1 MSPKLLAS
9 ANLVAL
15 FWESFKVGHGNCV
28 TLVITGLFCPLN
40 KLFQIMKKSWLDLEP
55 LSNILMKII
64 KKLEKLQIKLH
75 LLKFLVHLSRFLME
89 LVVYCNLLTT

>member
-1 MSPKLLAS
+1 M
-9 ANLVAL
+9 
-15 FWESFKVGHGNCV
+15 

-64 KKLEKLQIKLH
+64 KKLEKLQIKFVEISRPFES
-75 LLKFLVHLSRFLME
+75 FLNGISRIL
-89 LVVYCNLLTT
+89 